1 MQLKSVDKQ
10 LEDKVLQYE
19 NILKSAVD
27 CFNQIKE
34 LNREENNDGS
44 LEVEKR
50 ITMATIN
57 FKNAIEQQSK

>member
-1 MQLKSVDKQ
+1 
-10 LEDKVLQYE
+10 
-19 NILKSAVD
+19 
-27 CFNQIKE
+27 

-57 FKNAIEQQSK
+57 FKNAIEQQNK

>member
-1 MQLKSVDKQ
+1 VQLKSVDKQ

-34 LNREENNDGS
+34 LNREENNDSS

-50 ITMATIN
+50 ITVATIN
-57 FKNAIEQQSK
+57 FKNAIEQQNK

>member
-1 MQLKSVDKQ
+1 VQLKSVDKQ

-34 LNREENNDGS
+34 LNREENNDSS

-57 FKNAIEQQSK
+57 FKNAIEQQNK

>member
-19 NILKSAVD
+19 NILKSALD

-34 LNREENNDGS
+34 LNREENNDSS

-50 ITMATIN
+50 ITVATIN
-57 FKNAIEQQSK
+57 FKNAIEQQNK

>member
-27 CFNQIKE
+27 CFIQIKE
-34 LNREENNDGS
+34 LNREENNDSS

-50 ITMATIN
+50 ITVATIN
-57 FKNAIEQQSK
+57 FKNAIEQQNK

>member
-34 LNREENNDGS
+34 LNREENNDSS

-50 ITMATIN
+50 ITVATIN
-57 FKNAIEQQSK
+57 FKNAIEQQNK